1 MFADPL
7 REFFFSFSSRGIRQQ
22 EIQAATNAARQLTEV
37 QALAQIRFG
46 EGQALKFEVNKLKE
60 ELKEFQKQQAD
71 NQARLIAEVMET
83 HRQGDRR
90 IAEVKDSYDQA
101 IAKLKDSSDQII
113 AKLKDSSHQII
124 AELKQ
129 SHKEG
134 IAELKQS
141 HMEGIAELEHSHKES
156 IAELQEESDKRIA
169 EREAVHQRQL
179 EVITSFYKGRAMEA
193 DANKTSLRIAKT
205 KTWNAEQQG
214 QIEAFSINKAGAKAA
229 ASTTVQVAVTAGDTS
244 IFGAADYSNFLFFV
258 PINQDHHLQT
268 FPTLLTKLIK

>member
-1 MFADPL
+1 M
-7 REFFFSFSSRGIRQQ
+7 
-22 EIQAATNAARQLTEV
+22 

-60 ELKEFQKQQAD
+60 ELKEIQKQQAD

-83 HRQGDRR
+83 HRQGDQR
-90 IAEVKDSYDQA
+90 IAEVNDSYDQA

-134 IAELKQS
+134 IAELK
-141 HMEGIAELEHSHKES
+141 HSHKES
-156 IAELQEESDKRIA
+156 IAELQEASDKRIA

-193 DANKTSLRIAKT
+193 DANKTGLRIAKT

-244 IFGAADYSNFLFFV
+244 IFGAADYSKFLFFV